1 MQNKSILYIHLA
13 EGSDNSLCDARK
25 KSDESYYPEGIVSGD
40 EKRNGAIYCKGSIV
54 LSGKGILKL
63 TGQKKHGISVKSSF
77 TLRPGATLA
86 VNDVADNCIKAEGI
100 NILGGYI
107 WAKTSADAGKCLS
120 SDADVN
126 IKGGMMKLYT
136 SGGSIYEEDEKDT
149 SSPAGIKADGNMM
162 VSGGEMLCVS
172 TGEGGKGLNIDG
184 DLTIDSGIINIATS
198 GGKYVYN
205 AALDLDSSPKGIKAD
220 GKIIINGGRLNI
232 QVKGRSD
239 GSEGLESKSKITV
252 NDGDISV

>member
-25 KSDESYYPEGIVSGD
+25 QSDESYYPEGILSGD

-149 SSPAGIKADGNMM
+149 SSPAGIPR
-162 VSGGEMLCVS
+162 C
-172 TGEGGKGLNIDG
+172 
-184 DLTIDSGIINIATS
+184 
-198 GGKYVYN
+198 
-205 AALDLDSSPKGIKAD
+205 SPRHRA
-220 GKIIINGGRLNI
+220 
-232 QVKGRSD
+232 V
-239 GSEGLESKSKITV
+239 
-252 NDGDISV
+252 